1 MQLTE
6 ILTDDSMMELTRM
19 RTEDF
24 LFEYYYEDV
33 KKYKYGNINWHWHV
47 EFEFLSVESGMLTCY
62 IGTDMFS
69 LEQGQSIFI
78 NSGVIHRFFASETCI
93 VSNIVFPVEFLAK
106 ENSRIYE
113 EYMKVFLEDDI
124 SYIIFQG
131 KQEAEKGVQEQLEK
145 LYQVCKIHNE
155 TWELDVYAIVF
166 SIWKFLFLL
175 REKAIIMDRKRG
187 KGIKEIRFQKM
198 NCFIEQNFFRK
209 ITLQE
214 IAQSA
219 NISKSEALR
228 CFQKIVNMTPI
239 QYVNEYRLYRAKKLL
254 LETNKTIMEISIMTG
269 FESASYF
276 NRLFKKIYKMTPKE
290 MRQNKQNT

>member
-1 MQLTE
+1 
-6 ILTDDSMMELTRM
+6 
-19 RTEDF
+19 
-24 LFEYYYEDV
+24 
-33 KKYKYGNINWHWHV
+33 
-47 EFEFLSVESGMLTCY
+47 
-62 IGTDMFS
+62 
-69 LEQGQSIFI
+69 
-78 NSGVIHRFFASETCI
+78 
-93 VSNIVFPVEFLAK
+93 
-106 ENSRIYE
+106 
-113 EYMKVFLEDDI
+113 MK
-124 SYIIFQG
+124 
-131 KQEAEKGVQEQLEK
+131 
-145 LYQVCKIHNE
+145 
-155 TWELDVYAIVF
+155 VF